1 MEEFAFYWSRPMSD
15 TTAARLLQEADF
27 IDRYTQYYR
36 RQLTAAMQQMKPEA
50 DGVRCI
56 RMCMEALDMMRCSKM
71 TLVEALAQST
81 SAK

>member
-1 MEEFAFYWSRPMSD
+1 MSD
-15 TTAARLLQEADF
+15 ITAERLLREADF

-36 RQLTAAMQQMKPEA
+36 RQLTAAMQGMKPEE

-56 RMCMEALDMMRCSKM
+56 RMCMEALDMMRCSKL

-81 SAK
+81 PTK